1 MDTVREWMK
10 EIAFEREDILDDFTK
25 NELTE
30 IVERDYEEHL
40 ERAENDAHRALIKT
54 MVGRNFLRCMTS
66 IYLAEFEKM
75 EKKYNVAEKTIERLR
90 RENLSYKQKLIEK
103 SQEKNNDL
111 KKMETKY
118 NVAMAIIKD
127 LQYTQIEN
135 KILKEKLDSVAEWV
149 KTDGIEKKVVGVGFV
164 RFKDEE
170 DMNSKITYCSNGC
183 WKMKGDTSA
192 YNEDGKLCE
201 TDDEDEEIEVDTH
214 TWKYMGYTFQVRDEC
229 CENGSREVYLE
240 DEDEDEYKFVGYA
253 KAVGCDIKSDCP
265 FDFEW
270 VEKTNDNPLHTQ

>member
-111 KKMETKY
+111 
-118 NVAMAIIKD
+118 
-127 LQYTQIEN
+127 
-135 KILKEKLDSVAEWV
+135 
-149 KTDGIEKKVVGVGFV
+149 
-164 RFKDEE
+164 
-170 DMNSKITYCSNGC
+170 
-183 WKMKGDTSA
+183 
-192 YNEDGKLCE
+192 
-201 TDDEDEEIEVDTH
+201 
-214 TWKYMGYTFQVRDEC
+214 
-229 CENGSREVYLE
+229 
-240 DEDEDEYKFVGYA
+240 
-253 KAVGCDIKSDCP
+253 
-265 FDFEW
+265 
-270 VEKTNDNPLHTQ
+270 